1 MNTGLTNSNLNDFEV
16 VDRVLSG
23 DRGIYEILIRR
34 YNPLLYKIGRSYGF
48 QHDDVQDLMQECFI
62 SAYEKLYQFQRR
74 SQLGTWLTRIMIN
87 KCLYKMRAQNNN
99 KETLLET
106 GANDVWQQ
114 YITSQKNKEF
124 PLQNE
129 LKKIIELSLEK
140 LPEPYRL
147 VFLLRETENFS
158 VAETAEVLN
167 ITPVN
172 VKVRLNRA
180 KTMMREYLEQWY
192 TKTDIYDFNL
202 KYCSIVTEN
211 VLNRIK
217 DSESSQ

>member
-1 MNTGLTNSNLNDFEV
+1 MNTELLHSKLNDSEV
-16 VDRVLSG
+16 LERILSG
-23 DRGIYEILIRR
+23 DIALYEIIIRR
-34 YNPLLYKIGRSYGF
+34 YNPLLYKIGRSYGLR
-48 QHDDVQDLMQECFI
+48 HEDAQDMMQETFI
-62 SAYEKLYQFQRR
+62 SAYEKLSQFQQR

-87 KCLYKMRAQNNN
+87 KCLYKMKTRYT
-99 KETLLET
+99 KETVFTIDENT
-106 GANDVWQQ
+106 DWHISPV
-114 YITSQKNKEF
+114 ISKEKEF

-158 VAETAEVLN
+158 IAETAEALN

-180 KTMMREYLEQWY
+180 KMMMRNYLEQWY
-192 TKTDIYDFNL
+192 TKTDIYEFNL
-202 KYCSIVTEN
+202 KYCTIVAEN
-211 VLNRIK
+211 VLSRIK
-217 DSESSQ
+217 DPLD

>member
-1 MNTGLTNSNLNDFEV
+1 MNTGLTHSNLNDFEI
-16 VDRVLSG
+16 VDRVLAG
-23 DRGIYEILIRR
+23 DVAVYEILIRR
-34 YNPLLYKIGRSYGF
+34 YNPLLYKIGRSYSF
-48 QHDDVQDLMQECFI
+48 QHEDVQDLMQETFI

-87 KCLYKMRAQNNN
+87 KCLYKMKSRNNN
-99 KETLLET
+99 KETSLEPDD
-106 GANDVWQQ
+106 NNWPHYLSSLKD
-114 YITSQKNKEF
+114 KEF
-124 PLQNE
+124 PLQSE
-129 LKKIIELSLEK
+129 LKKILELSLEK

-158 VAETAEVLN
+158 VAETAEIMN

-202 KYCSIVTEN
+202 KYCSLVAEN
-211 VLNRIK
+211 VLNRIR
-217 DSESSQ
+217 ESSS

>member
-1 MNTGLTNSNLNDFEV
+1 MNTGLTHSNLNDFEI
-16 VDRVLSG
+16 VDRVLGG
-23 DRGIYEILIRR
+23 DIAVYEILIRR
-34 YNPLLYKIGRSYGF
+34 YNPLLYKLGRSYSF
-48 QHDDVQDLMQECFI
+48 QHEDVQDLMQETFI

-87 KCLYKMRAQNNN
+87 KCLYKMKTQNKN
-99 KETLLET
+99 KEVTLET
-106 GANDVWQQ
+106 DDNNWQH
-114 YITSQKNKEF
+114 YMASLKDKEF

-158 VAETAEVLN
+158 VAETAEVMN

-202 KYCSIVTEN
+202 KYCSLVVEN
-211 VLNRIK
+211 VLTKIRTFPANN
-217 DSESSQ
+217 Q